1 MSAQSIYH
9 TWRGMREADETT
21 SSWLY
26 IAFIDADNSFAMVQE
41 ASFADEDL
49 SFDITTRAYG
59 LFSFDGEKLNVM
71 VNENETTSTLDDIT
85 FSDEMERQF
94 KKNKALKANMNNH
107 TTSITTNKK
116 HHYRELLAI
125 GIPIIIGQLGT
136 IILGFADTLM
146 IGHHSTPELAAAG
159 LVNNIFG
166 LVFVSYMGFTYGLT
180 PIIGRLYGEERTD
193 CIGQKVRNAF
203 CANMLTGIIFT
214 LALVVLY
221 LNLGHIGQPEELLSL
236 IRPYFLVNLAS
247 VLFMGIFFTMKQFLD
262 GLGQTK
268 VAMWAMIGGN
278 VINILGNWVLIYGV
292 AGFPELG
299 LLGAGISTLV
309 SRILMAL
316 AMVGML
322 MTGKNLGEYRRDILH
337 SSLTK
342 ADFREMNR
350 LGWPVALQ
358 LGMESAAFTLSCVMV
373 GWLGTIPLAAHQVMI
388 TLSQLFYLVLSGM
401 AAALAIRVSHFMGQ
415 KDYGAVRR
423 NAYDGF
429 RLNLLFSLC
438 MGLPVFLLRHQIG
451 GWFNDNV
458 EVQAYVATLI
468 ILMMVYQFGDGL
480 QYTFANALRGIAC
493 VKPMVLYAFI
503 AYFVISLPLGY
514 TLGFPCGL
522 GILGIWIA
530 FPFGLT
536 IAGEMYRRRFEKEL
550 KKIEE

>member
-1 MSAQSIYH
+1 MLYMSKKITGTQRHYYKN
-9 TWRGMREADETT
+9 
-21 SSWLY
+21 L
-26 IAFIDADNSFAMVQE
+26 
-41 ASFADEDL
+41 L
-49 SFDITTRAYG
+49 S
-59 LFSFDGEKLNVM
+59 
-71 VNENETTSTLDDIT
+71 
-85 FSDEMERQF
+85 
-94 KKNKALKANMNNH
+94 
-107 TTSITTNKK
+107 
-116 HHYRELLAI
+116 I
-125 GIPIIIGQLGT
+125 GIPIVIGQLGT
-136 IILGFADTLM
+136 IILGFADTIM
-146 IGHHSTPELAAAG
+146 IGHHSTEELAAAG
-159 LVNNIFG
+159 LVNNIYT
-166 LVFVSYMGFTYGLT
+166 LVFVMYMGFTYGLT

-193 CIGQKVRNAF
+193 CIGQKVRNSLF
-203 CANMLTGIIFT
+203 ANMITGILFT
-214 LALVVLY
+214 LVLILLY
-221 LNLGHIGQPEELLSL
+221 FNLGRIGQPEELLTL

-262 GLGQTK
+262 GIGQTK

-278 VINILGNWVLIYGV
+278 VVNILGNWVLIYGV

-309 SRILMAL
+309 SRILMAT
-316 AMVGML
+316 AMVGMV
-322 MTGKNLGEYRRDILH
+322 MVCRKFADYRHNIIH
-337 SSLTK
+337 SEINK
-342 ADFREMNR
+342 VDFKEMNR

-388 TLSQLFYLVLSGM
+388 TISQLFYLVLSGM
-401 AAALAIRVSHFMGQ
+401 AAAMAIRVSHFMGQ
-415 KDYGAVRR
+415 KDYVAVRR

-438 MGLPVFLLRHQIG
+438 MGLPVLLLRHQIG
-451 GWFNDNV
+451 GWFNDNA
-458 EVQAYVATLI
+458 EVQAYVAVLI

-514 TLGFPCGL
+514 TLGFPCGMGL
-522 GILGIWIA
+522 LGIWIA

-550 KKIEE
+550 KKIEKE

>member
-1 MSAQSIYH
+1 M
-9 TWRGMREADETT
+9 
-21 SSWLY
+21 
-26 IAFIDADNSFAMVQE
+26 
-41 ASFADEDL
+41 
-49 SFDITTRAYG
+49 
-59 LFSFDGEKLNVM
+59 
-71 VNENETTSTLDDIT
+71 
-85 FSDEMERQF
+85 
-94 KKNKALKANMNNH
+94 KAH
-107 TTSITTNKK
+107 TTSITSHNK
-116 HHYRELLAI
+116 HHYRELLSI

-193 CIGQKVRNAF
+193 CIGQKVRNSF
-203 CANMLTGIIFT
+203 FANMITGAIFT
-214 LALVVLY
+214 LALILLY
-221 LNLGHIGQPEELLSL
+221 FNLGRIGQPEELLTL

-262 GLGQTK
+262 GIGRTR
-268 VAMWAMIGGN
+268 VAGGGMIGGTGG
-278 VINILGNWVLIYGV
+278 NILGTWVLIYGV

-316 AMVGML
+316 AMVGIVMVCR
-322 MTGKNLGEYRRDILH
+322 KFAEYRHNIIH
-337 SSLTK
+337 SEINK
-342 ADFREMNR
+342 VDFKEMNR

-388 TLSQLFYLVLSGM
+388 TISQLFYLVLSGM
-401 AAALAIRVSHFMGQ
+401 AAAMAIRVSHFMGQ
-415 KDYGAVRR
+415 KDYAAVRR

-429 RLNLLFSLC
+429 RLNLLFSFM

-451 GWFNDNV
+451 GWFNDNA
-458 EVQAYVATLI
+458 EVQAYVAVLI
-468 ILMMVYQFGDGL
+468 ILMMIYQFGDGL

-514 TLGFPCGL
+514 TLGFPSGMGL
-522 GILGIWIA
+522 LGIWIA

-550 KKIEE
+550 TKIEKV

>member
-1 MSAQSIYH
+1 
-9 TWRGMREADETT
+9 
-21 SSWLY
+21 
-26 IAFIDADNSFAMVQE
+26 
-41 ASFADEDL
+41 
-49 SFDITTRAYG
+49 
-59 LFSFDGEKLNVM
+59 
-71 VNENETTSTLDDIT
+71 
-85 FSDEMERQF
+85 
-94 KKNKALKANMNNH
+94 MNNH

-193 CIGQKVRNAF
+193 RIGQKVRNAF
-203 CANMLTGIIFT
+203 CANMLTGCIFT

-221 LNLGHIGQPEELLSL
+221 LNLGRIGQPEELLSL

-322 MTGKNLGEYRRDILH
+322 MTGKNFGEYRRDILH

-415 KDYGAVRR
+415 KDYAAVRR

-514 TLGFPCGL
+514 TLGIPCGL

>member
-1 MSAQSIYH
+1 
-9 TWRGMREADETT
+9 
-21 SSWLY
+21 
-26 IAFIDADNSFAMVQE
+26 
-41 ASFADEDL
+41 
-49 SFDITTRAYG
+49 
-59 LFSFDGEKLNVM
+59 
-71 VNENETTSTLDDIT
+71 
-85 FSDEMERQF
+85 
-94 KKNKALKANMNNH
+94 MNNH

-116 HHYRELLAI
+116 HHYRELLSI
-125 GIPIIIGQLGT
+125 GFPIIIGQLGT

-180 PIIGRLYGEERTD
+180 PIIGKLYGEERTD
-193 CIGQKVRNAF
+193 CIGQKVRNSF
-203 CANMLTGIIFT
+203 FANMLTGAIFT
-214 LALVVLY
+214 AVLILLY
-221 LNLGHIGQPEELLSL
+221 LNLAHIGQPEELLSL

-262 GLGQTK
+262 GIGKTK

-278 VINILGNWVLIYGV
+278 VVNILGNWVLIYGV
-292 AGFPELG
+292 SGFPELG

-316 AMVGML
+316 AMVSIVIA
-322 MTGKNLGEYRRDILH
+322 GKSFREYRHDLIH
-337 SSLTK
+337 SSINKT
-342 ADFREMNR
+342 DFKEMNR

-415 KDYGAVRR
+415 KDYAAVRR

-438 MGLPVFLLRHQIG
+438 MGIPVFLLRHQIG
-451 GWFNDNV
+451 GWFNDNA
-458 EVQAYVATLI
+458 EVQAYVSVLI
-468 ILMMVYQFGDGL
+468 ILIMIYQFGDGL

-514 TLGFPCGL
+514 TLGFTCGM

-550 KKIEE
+550 KKIEQR

>member
-1 MSAQSIYH
+1 
-9 TWRGMREADETT
+9 
-21 SSWLY
+21 
-26 IAFIDADNSFAMVQE
+26 
-41 ASFADEDL
+41 
-49 SFDITTRAYG
+49 
-59 LFSFDGEKLNVM
+59 
-71 VNENETTSTLDDIT
+71 
-85 FSDEMERQF
+85 
-94 KKNKALKANMNNH
+94 MNNH
-107 TTSITTNKK
+107 TTSITTNRK

-203 CANMLTGIIFT
+203 CSNMLTGTIFT
-214 LALVVLY
+214 LALIVLY
-221 LNLGHIGQPEELLSL
+221 LNLGRIGQPEELLSL

-268 VAMWAMIGGN
+268 LAMWAMIGGN

-316 AMVGML
+316 AMVGIL
-322 MTGKNLGEYRRDILH
+322 MTGKNFGEYRRDILR

-342 ADFREMNR
+342 ADFRELNR

-401 AAALAIRVSHFMGQ
+401 AAALAISVSHFMGQ

-438 MGLPVFLLRHQIG
+438 MGLPVLLLRHQIG

-468 ILMMVYQFGDGL
+468 ILLMVYQFGDGL

-522 GILGIWIA
+522 GILGIWLA

-550 KKIEE
+550 KKIEEEK

>member
-1 MSAQSIYH
+1 
-9 TWRGMREADETT
+9 
-21 SSWLY
+21 
-26 IAFIDADNSFAMVQE
+26 
-41 ASFADEDL
+41 
-49 SFDITTRAYG
+49 
-59 LFSFDGEKLNVM
+59 
-71 VNENETTSTLDDIT
+71 
-85 FSDEMERQF
+85 
-94 KKNKALKANMNNH
+94 MNNH

-214 LALVVLY
+214 LALIVLY
-221 LNLGHIGQPEELLSL
+221 LNLGRIGQPEELLSL

-278 VINILGNWVLIYGV
+278 IINILGNWVLIYGV

-316 AMVGML
+316 AMVCML

-468 ILMMVYQFGDGL
+468 ILLMVYQFGDGL

-522 GILGIWIA
+522 GILGIWLA

-550 KKIEE
+550 KKIEEEK

>member
-1 MSAQSIYH
+1 
-9 TWRGMREADETT
+9 
-21 SSWLY
+21 
-26 IAFIDADNSFAMVQE
+26 
-41 ASFADEDL
+41 
-49 SFDITTRAYG
+49 
-59 LFSFDGEKLNVM
+59 
-71 VNENETTSTLDDIT
+71 
-85 FSDEMERQF
+85 
-94 KKNKALKANMNNH
+94 MNNH

-116 HHYRELLAI
+116 HHYRELLSI
-125 GIPIIIGQLGT
+125 GFPIIIGQLGT

-180 PIIGRLYGEERTD
+180 PIIGKLYGEERTD
-193 CIGQKVRNAF
+193 CIGQKVRNSF
-203 CANMLTGIIFT
+203 FANMLTGAIFT
-214 LALVVLY
+214 AVLILLY
-221 LNLGHIGQPEELLSL
+221 LNLAHIGQPEELLSL

-262 GLGQTK
+262 GIGKTK

-278 VINILGNWVLIYGV
+278 VVNILGNWVLIYGV

-316 AMVGML
+316 AMVSIVIA
-322 MTGKNLGEYRRDILH
+322 GKGFREYRHDLIH
-337 SSLTK
+337 SSLNK
-342 ADFREMNR
+342 ADFKEMNR

-358 LGMESAAFTLSCVMV
+358 LGMESAAFTVSCVMV

-415 KDYGAVRR
+415 KDYAAVRR

-438 MGLPVFLLRHQIG
+438 MGIPVFLLRHQIG
-451 GWFNDNV
+451 GWFNDNA
-458 EVQAYVATLI
+458 EVQAYVSVLI

-514 TLGFPCGL
+514 TLGFTCGM

-550 KKIEE
+550 QKIEQR

>member
-1 MSAQSIYH
+1 
-9 TWRGMREADETT
+9 
-21 SSWLY
+21 
-26 IAFIDADNSFAMVQE
+26 
-41 ASFADEDL
+41 
-49 SFDITTRAYG
+49 
-59 LFSFDGEKLNVM
+59 
-71 VNENETTSTLDDIT
+71 
-85 FSDEMERQF
+85 
-94 KKNKALKANMNNH
+94 MNNH

-116 HHYRELLAI
+116 HHYQELLSI
-125 GIPIIIGQLGT
+125 GFPIIIGQLGT

-180 PIIGRLYGEERTD
+180 PIIGKLYGEERTD
-193 CIGQKVRNAF
+193 CIGQKVRNSF
-203 CANMLTGIIFT
+203 FANMLTGAIFT
-214 LALVVLY
+214 AVLILLY
-221 LNLGHIGQPEELLSL
+221 LNLAHIGQPEELLSL

-262 GLGQTK
+262 GIGKTK

-278 VINILGNWVLIYGV
+278 VVNILGNWVLIYGV

-316 AMVGML
+316 AMVSIVIA
-322 MTGKNLGEYRRDILH
+322 GKSFREYRHDLIH
-337 SSLTK
+337 SSLNK
-342 ADFREMNR
+342 ADFKEMNR

-415 KDYGAVRR
+415 KDYAAVRR
-423 NAYDGF
+423 NAYDGL

-438 MGLPVFLLRHQIG
+438 MGIPVFLLRHQIG
-451 GWFNDNV
+451 GWFNDNA
-458 EVQAYVATLI
+458 EVQAYVSVLI
-468 ILMMVYQFGDGL
+468 ILMMIYQFGDGL

-514 TLGFPCGL
+514 TLGFTCGM

-550 KKIEE
+550 KKIEQR

>member
-1 MSAQSIYH
+1 
-9 TWRGMREADETT
+9 
-21 SSWLY
+21 
-26 IAFIDADNSFAMVQE
+26 
-41 ASFADEDL
+41 
-49 SFDITTRAYG
+49 
-59 LFSFDGEKLNVM
+59 
-71 VNENETTSTLDDIT
+71 
-85 FSDEMERQF
+85 
-94 KKNKALKANMNNH
+94 MNNH

-193 CIGQKVRNAF
+193 RIGQKVRNAF
-203 CANMLTGIIFT
+203 CANMLTGCIFT

-221 LNLGHIGQPEELLSL
+221 LNLGRIGQPEELLSL

-322 MTGKNLGEYRRDILH
+322 MTGKNFGEYRRDILR

-342 ADFREMNR
+342 ADLKEMNR

-415 KDYGAVRR
+415 KDYAAVRR

>member
-1 MSAQSIYH
+1 
-9 TWRGMREADETT
+9 
-21 SSWLY
+21 
-26 IAFIDADNSFAMVQE
+26 
-41 ASFADEDL
+41 
-49 SFDITTRAYG
+49 
-59 LFSFDGEKLNVM
+59 
-71 VNENETTSTLDDIT
+71 
-85 FSDEMERQF
+85 
-94 KKNKALKANMNNH
+94 MNNH

-193 CIGQKVRNAF
+193 RIGQKVRNAF
-203 CANMLTGIIFT
+203 CANMLTGCIFT

-221 LNLGHIGQPEELLSL
+221 LNLGRIGQPEELLSL

-322 MTGKNLGEYRRDILH
+322 MTGKNFGEYRRDILH

-415 KDYGAVRR
+415 KDYSAVRR

-451 GWFNDNV
+451 GWFNDNM

-468 ILMMVYQFGDGL
+468 ILLMVYQFGDGL

-550 KKIEE
+550 EKIEKEK

>member
-1 MSAQSIYH
+1 
-9 TWRGMREADETT
+9 
-21 SSWLY
+21 
-26 IAFIDADNSFAMVQE
+26 
-41 ASFADEDL
+41 
-49 SFDITTRAYG
+49 
-59 LFSFDGEKLNVM
+59 
-71 VNENETTSTLDDIT
+71 
-85 FSDEMERQF
+85 
-94 KKNKALKANMNNH
+94 MNNH

-116 HHYRELLAI
+116 HHYRELLSI
-125 GIPIIIGQLGT
+125 GFPIIIGQLGT

-180 PIIGRLYGEERTD
+180 PIIGKLYGEERTD
-193 CIGQKVRNAF
+193 CIGQKVRNSF
-203 CANMLTGIIFT
+203 FANMLTGAIFT
-214 LALVVLY
+214 AVLILLY
-221 LNLGHIGQPEELLSL
+221 LNLAHIGQPEELLSL

-262 GLGQTK
+262 GIGKTK

-278 VINILGNWVLIYGV
+278 VVNILGNWVLIYGV

-316 AMVGML
+316 AMVSIVIA
-322 MTGKNLGEYRRDILH
+322 GKSFREYRHDLIH
-337 SSLTK
+337 SSINKTDFK
-342 ADFREMNR
+342 AMNR

-415 KDYGAVRR
+415 KDYAAVRR

-438 MGLPVFLLRHQIG
+438 MGIPVFLLRHQIG
-451 GWFNDNV
+451 GWFNDNA
-458 EVQAYVATLI
+458 EVQAYVSVLI
-468 ILMMVYQFGDGL
+468 ILMMIYQFGDGL

-514 TLGFPCGL
+514 TLGFTCGM

-550 KKIEE
+550 KKIEQR

>member
-1 MSAQSIYH
+1 
-9 TWRGMREADETT
+9 
-21 SSWLY
+21 
-26 IAFIDADNSFAMVQE
+26 
-41 ASFADEDL
+41 
-49 SFDITTRAYG
+49 
-59 LFSFDGEKLNVM
+59 
-71 VNENETTSTLDDIT
+71 
-85 FSDEMERQF
+85 
-94 KKNKALKANMNNH
+94 MNNH

-193 CIGQKVRNAF
+193 RIGQKVRNAF
-203 CANMLTGIIFT
+203 CANMLTGCIFT

-221 LNLGHIGQPEELLSL
+221 LNLGRIGQPEELLSL

-322 MTGKNLGEYRRDILH
+322 MTGKNFGEYRRDILH

-415 KDYGAVRR
+415 KDYSAVRR

>member
-1 MSAQSIYH
+1 
-9 TWRGMREADETT
+9 
-21 SSWLY
+21 
-26 IAFIDADNSFAMVQE
+26 
-41 ASFADEDL
+41 
-49 SFDITTRAYG
+49 
-59 LFSFDGEKLNVM
+59 
-71 VNENETTSTLDDIT
+71 
-85 FSDEMERQF
+85 
-94 KKNKALKANMNNH
+94 MNNH

-116 HHYRELLAI
+116 HHYRELLSI
-125 GIPIIIGQLGT
+125 GFPIIIGQLGT

-180 PIIGRLYGEERTD
+180 PIIGKLYGEERTD
-193 CIGQKVRNAF
+193 CIGQKVRNSF
-203 CANMLTGIIFT
+203 FANMLTGAIFT
-214 LALVVLY
+214 AVLILLY
-221 LNLGHIGQPEELLSL
+221 LNLAHIGQPEELLSL

-262 GLGQTK
+262 GIGKTK

-278 VINILGNWVLIYGV
+278 VVNILGNWVLIYGV

-316 AMVGML
+316 AMVSIVIA
-322 MTGKNLGEYRRDILH
+322 GKGFREYRHDLIH
-337 SSLTK
+337 SSINKT
-342 ADFREMNR
+342 DFKEMNR

-415 KDYGAVRR
+415 KDYAAVRR

-438 MGLPVFLLRHQIG
+438 MGIPVFLLRHQIG
-451 GWFNDNV
+451 GWFNDNA
-458 EVQAYVATLI
+458 EVQAYVSVLI
-468 ILMMVYQFGDGL
+468 ILMMIYQFGDGL

-514 TLGFPCGL
+514 TLGFTCGM

-550 KKIEE
+550 QKIEQR

>member
-1 MSAQSIYH
+1 
-9 TWRGMREADETT
+9 
-21 SSWLY
+21 
-26 IAFIDADNSFAMVQE
+26 
-41 ASFADEDL
+41 
-49 SFDITTRAYG
+49 
-59 LFSFDGEKLNVM
+59 
-71 VNENETTSTLDDIT
+71 
-85 FSDEMERQF
+85 
-94 KKNKALKANMNNH
+94 MNNH

-193 CIGQKVRNAF
+193 RIGQKVRNAF
-203 CANMLTGIIFT
+203 CANMLTGCIFT

-221 LNLGHIGQPEELLSL
+221 LNLGRIGQPEELLSL

-322 MTGKNLGEYRRDILH
+322 MTGKNFGEYRRDILH

-415 KDYGAVRR
+415 KDYSAVRR

-550 KKIEE
+550 EKIEKEK